1 MGEWERFLW
10 AEDATEAT
18 VAIVAD
24 GASDAATLLQR
35 LGPTEEAGLMTFDGA
50 LDLQGS
56 FYDDGTFDARGVFQ
70 VDRLSGT
77 HGERWGLVEPNGFR
91 TSFET
96 RLLTLAANG
105 RAVSFFWNVNAV
117 MSLLRVERGS
127 VAMVCDSLLDVE
139 QARQHAADL
148 PFDVHPSALRVRND
162 RAVDRHRGH
171 RGLVRG
177 HQADVCGADGHA
189 VSAASRQNHKRRNAG
204 EYR

>member
-56 FYDDGTFDARGVFQ
+56 FYDDGTFDARAVFQ

-127 VAMVCDSLLDVE
+127 VAMVFDPLLYVE
-139 QARQHAADL
+139 QARQQAADL
-148 PFDVHPSALRVRND
+148 PFDVHSSASAFAMIERWTGI
-162 RAVDRHRGH
+162 AVT
-171 RGLVRG
+171 
-177 HQADVCGADGHA
+177 
-189 VSAASRQNHKRRNAG
+189 AAWFEGSKPTFVVQTATP
-204 EYR
+204 